1 MSNTIGMELHEE
13 IVTDLQ
19 YKLEQL
25 ENEVDDL
32 NEEIEDNKDEY
43 KETIEN
49 LEKKIVDTLNDKKVR
64 IEGDERDEAYNYAIE
79 VCVYYVEDMFKE
91 LLNKLGGNKDVE

>member
-25 ENEVDDL
+25 EREVDDL
-32 NEEIEDNKDEY
+32 NEEIEDNKEEY
-43 KETIEN
+43 KETIED
-49 LEKKIVDTLNDKKVR
+49 LEKKIVDTMNDKKIR
-64 IEGDERDEAYNYAIE
+64 EYSDADEAYNYAIE
-79 VCVYYVEDMFKE
+79 VCVCCVEDMFKK
-91 LLNKLGGNKDVE
+91 LLNKLGG

>member
-1 MSNTIGMELHEE
+1 MRNTIAMELHEE

-25 ENEVDDL
+25 ECENDDL
-32 NEEIEDNKDEY
+32 NEEIEDNKEEY
-43 KETIEN
+43 KETIED

-64 IEGDERDEAYNYAIE
+64 EYSDTDESYNYGIE
-79 VCVYYVEDMFKE
+79 VCICYVDDMFKE
-91 LLNKLGGNKDVE
+91 LLNKLGGYKDAE

>member
-1 MSNTIGMELHEE
+1 MNAILMELHEE

-25 ENEVDDL
+25 EREVDDL
-32 NEEIEDNKDEY
+32 NEEIDDNKQEY
-43 KETIEN
+43 KETIED

-64 IEGDERDEAYNYAIE
+64 IECDERDEAYNYAIE
-79 VCVYYVEDMFKE
+79 VCVCYVEDMFKE
-91 LLNKLGGNKDVE
+91 LLNKLGGYKDVE